1 MNNVN
6 NTRLSLH
13 HIVQKRVQRYCFF
26 LRYANVFYGLLG
38 KNHYPKY
45 HLCKKKVG
53 VVSRQRPTFV
63 SRGGK
68 TSLLNT
74 KPPQIANQ

>member
-1 MNNVN
+1 MY
-6 NTRLSLH
+6 
-13 HIVQKRVQRYCFF
+13 IVTHPIARKRSQKYCFF
-26 LRYANVFYGLLG
+26 SNNANFLIVFLQKVFGG
-38 KNHYPKY
+38 SFQ
-45 HLCKKKVG
+45 KKVG